1 MKNIKIFA
9 LLAGVAF
16 TTFSCNNDDI
26 NPESIF
32 VDSNKT
38 MSEFDKWIEDSLT
51 KQYNITLD
59 YLYVDK
65 ETDLEYNTTPAPI
78 GKSIALAKLMK
89 HVWMDP
95 YTEVAGKEF
104 LKKYCFRH
112 FVFLG
117 SGEYTGQ
124 GEIKLG
130 QAEGG
135 IKVTLFRVNELDIN
149 NIYIN
154 NDDYYRPKG
163 KAPLDLNFWYF
174 HTMHHEFCHIL
185 TQTKEYTTEFRAL
198 SAGDYHG
205 PDWVN
210 VEDEDAAPLG
220 FVTGYATKEYNEDF
234 AEIYSTYVTSSD
246 ITWNQILEKA
256 VVDETDANGD
266 IVYVKDNKGNYVYE
280 KDENGNPVL
289 EMDKNEFLIPVRDA
303 NGNIVYDSDKNGYKY
318 FTTEEGEKIPMF
330 AEQENIVYT
339 LDEDEATI
347 VAYFVYGGKYYP
359 IEVSD
364 PSFTPIVE
372 TTLDGDTA
380 YDKEGNPIQMYYRIP
395 KFEYVKAVE
404 KNEDGKNKILAK
416 LAIVKSYFSTQWGI
430 DIEEIRAKI
439 QEKTSEESLKSL
451 NLKSIKD

>member
-32 VDSNKT
+32 VDSSIKK
-38 MSEFDKWIEDSLT
+38 SEFDKWIEDSLT

-59 YLYVDK
+59 YLYSDK
-65 ETDLEYNTTPAPI
+65 ETDLEYNVTPASI
-78 GKSIALAKLMK
+78 DKSIALAKLMK

-95 YTEVAGKEF
+95 YTEVAGKQF
-104 LKKYCFRH
+104 LKEHCFRH

-135 IKVTLFRVNELDIN
+135 IKVTLFRVNELDVDK
-149 NIYIN
+149 IYIN
-154 NDDYYRPKG
+154 NDDYYRSKERT
-163 KAPLDLNFWYF
+163 PLDLNYWYF

-185 TQTKEYTTEFRAL
+185 TQTKDYSTDFRTI
-198 SAGDYHG
+198 SAGDFHG

-210 VEDEDAAPLG
+210 VDDKKAAPLG

-246 ITWNQILEKA
+246 ITWNQILDQAIVNEK
-256 VVDETDANGD
+256 DANGD
-266 IVYVKDNKGNYVYE
+266 LVYMKDSRGNYVYE
-280 KDENGNPVL
+280 KDENGNPVF
-289 EMDKNEFLIPVRDA
+289 MTDKDDCLIPVTDA
-303 NGNIVYDSDKNGYKY
+303 NGNIVYDTDRSGAYKY
-318 FTTEEGEKIPMF
+318 FTSEDGEKIPMYK
-330 AEQENIVYT
+330 EQSDLIYALE
-339 LDEDEATI
+339 EDGSI
-347 VAYFVYGGKYYP
+347 GAYFAFGGKYYP
-359 IEVSD
+359 IEVSA
-364 PSFTPIVE
+364 PTFTPIIE
-372 TTLDGDTA
+372 TTTDGEEV
-380 YDKEGNPIQMYYRIP
+380 YDKDGKTIPMYYRIP

-404 KNEDGKNKILAK
+404 KNETGKDKILAK
-416 LAIVKSYFSTQWGI
+416 LAIVKEYFATQWGI
-430 DIEEIRAKI
+430 DIDEIRAKI
-439 QEKTSEESLKSL
+439 QEKTSDESIKSL
-451 NLKSIKD
+451 NLKSIK